1 MNMLKKVIL
10 FFILINT
17 VNFFAQNSKQEFYD
31 TKGNKISKEKFLK
44 LEDHTVNIS
53 IGLKYDTLQVFK
65 LINRINIDVLDTV
78 SLENLKK
85 HLELNYGQKIANDE
99 YIVIN
104 YVTANPILKKDKY
117 LSLWTILQPNYIK
130 KLHTKVKCK
139 QFWIHDE
146 LQIDLDTYKYP
157 HINWFKEKD
166 NFIKNLFYPFQF
178 SYGNCTIISPNGKF
192 YSYFG
197 EYGPEKVYKG
207 IQTLKK
213 I

>member
-1 MNMLKKVIL
+1 M
-10 FFILINT
+10 
-17 VNFFAQNSKQEFYD
+17 
-31 TKGNKISKEKFLK
+31 K
-44 LEDHTVNIS
+44 LEDHKVNIS
-53 IGLKYDTLQVFK
+53 IGLEYDTLQVFK
-65 LINRINIDVLDTV
+65 LINRININVLDTV
-78 SLENLKK
+78 SLENLKNY
-85 HLELNYGQKIANDE
+85 LELNYGQKIANDE

-213 I
+213 L